1 MSSTA
6 VLLLI
11 LALVV
16 VWGGLLVS
24 IVVLVRQPEPTT
36 WPEGAVDGAVDDHR
50 QDESPAPRDT

>member
-24 IVVLVRQPEPTT
+24 IVVLARQPEPTT
-36 WPEGAVDGAVDDHR
+36 WPEGAVDDHR
-50 QDESPAPRDT
+50 PDESPAPRDT